1 MSNQLKTILLLGS
14 LSALLIAIGGAMG
27 PDFLGYAVVSAAVMN
42 LGAYFFS
49 DRIVLA
55 SSGAR
60 EVTVEQAPEL
70 HAMVAELADQA
81 GIPKPRVYIVPEAQ
95 PNAFATGRSPQHAV
109 VAVTEGILQL
119 LDARELRGVLAHE
132 LSHVKNRD
140 VLISSIAATVA
151 AAVSYIARVA
161 GFFGGERRDR
171 EGPGGL
177 ESLLLL
183 LVAPI
188 AATLIQF
195 GVSRSR
201 EFEADRSGAALSGDP
216 EALARALEKLE
227 GGAQAMPAQVQPAM
241 ASLFIVNP
249 FGAVRSVARL
259 FSTHPSTEER
269 VRRLRA
275 METEVPAPGAAWSSS
290 APTHL

>member
-27 PDFLGYAVVSAAVMN
+27 PDFLGYAVVSAAVLN

-49 DRIVLA
+49 DKIVLA
-55 SSGAR
+55 TSGAQ
-60 EVTVEQAPEL
+60 EVTEAQAPEL
-70 HAMVAELADQA
+70 HAMVADLAQQA
-81 GIPKPRVYIVPEAQ
+81 GIPKPRVYIIPEAQ
-95 PNAFATGRSPQHAV
+95 PNAFATGRSPKQGV

-151 AAVSYIARVA
+151 AAVSYIAHVA
-161 GFFGGERRDR
+161 GFFGGARRDR

-195 GVSRSR
+195 GISRSR

-227 GGAQAMPAQVQPAM
+227 SGARAMPAQVEPAM

-275 METEVPAPGAAWSSS
+275 MEGAPGGPTWSSR
-290 APTHL
+290 AATQR

>member
-27 PDFLGYAVVSAAVMN
+27 PDFLGYAVLAAAVMN
-42 LGAYFFS
+42 LGSYFFS
-49 DRIVLA
+49 DKIVLA
-55 SSGAR
+55 SQHAQ
-60 EVTVEQAPEL
+60 EVTPAQAPEL
-70 HAMVAELADQA
+70 HAIVEELSAKA
-81 GIPKPRVYIVPEAQ
+81 GIPKPRVYLIPQAQ
-95 PNAFATGRSPQHAV
+95 PNAFATGRSPKVGV
-109 VAVTEGILQL
+109 VAVTQGILQL

-151 AAVSYIARVA
+151 AAVSYVA
-161 GFFGGERRDR
+161 HVGGFFGSSQRRNGQ
-171 EGPGGL
+171 GPNPL
-177 ESLLLL
+177 QSLLLL
-183 LVAPI
+183 LVAPV

-201 EFEADRSGAALSGDP
+201 EFEADKSGAALSGDP
-216 EALARALEKLE
+216 EALAQALLKLE
-227 GGAQAMPAQVQPAM
+227 AGARASPAQVEPAM

-249 FGAVRSVARL
+249 FGAVRSVTRL
-259 FSTHPSTEER
+259 FSTHPSTDER

-275 METEVPAPGAAWSSS
+275 MEAPGAGTGPGWSS
-290 APTHL
+290 AA

>member
-27 PDFLGYAVVSAAVMN
+27 PDFLGYAVLAAAVMN
-42 LGAYFFS
+42 LGSYFFS
-49 DRIVLA
+49 DKIVLA
-55 SSGAR
+55 SQHAQ
-60 EVTVEQAPEL
+60 EVTPAQAPEL
-70 HAMVAELADQA
+70 HAIVEELSAKA
-81 GIPKPRVYIVPEAQ
+81 GIPKPRVYLIPQAQ
-95 PNAFATGRSPQHAV
+95 PNAFATGRSPKVGV
-109 VAVTEGILQL
+109 VAVTKGILQL

-151 AAVSYIARVA
+151 AAVSYVAHVA
-161 GFFGGERRDR
+161 GFFGGSRRNG
-171 EGPGGL
+171 EGPNAL
-177 ESLLLL
+177 QSLLLL

-195 GVSRSR
+195 GISRSR
-201 EFEADRSGAALSGDP
+201 EYEADKSGAELSGDP
-216 EALARALEKLE
+216 EALAQALLKLE
-227 GGAQAMPAQVQPAM
+227 AGARASPAQVEPAM

-249 FGAVRSVARL
+249 FGAVRSVTRL
-259 FSTHPSTEER
+259 FSTHPSTDER

-275 METEVPAPGAAWSSS
+275 MEAPGAGTGPGWSS
-290 APTHL
+290 AA